1 MEVFMG
7 MLYVSQKSKWSAKK
21 GVKPYAAAKRL
32 SPHMQGSYIPSAPLV
47 RRESPNVP
55 SLYTTGYSVCAK
67 KEDKVYT
74 GSNIVGI
81 GTMHKS
87 NAVPIFNNNE
97 ARDIASMRRN

>member
-1 MEVFMG
+1 MAL
-7 MLYVSQKSKWSAKK
+7 LYVSVKSKWSKK
-21 GVKPYAAAKRL
+21 NKVKPYAKPKAVEPYK
-32 SPHMQGSYIPSAPLV
+32 QGVLTVEPSIHRTTKHIPSLM
-47 RRESPNVP
+47 S
-55 SLYTTGYSVCAK
+55 TGYSSCAK

-97 ARDIASMRRN
+97 AKDIANMRRN